1 MRPTF
6 GWGLAETEIKGKPM
20 ETVFKRAWV
29 INGWRLVLE
38 SREVKK
44 GKNKGKIQIKYKR
57 GYNTKKAFVLPNAIM
72 EV

>member
-1 MRPTF
+1 
-6 GWGLAETEIKGKPM
+6 M
-20 ETVFKRAWV
+20 ETGFKRAWV

-38 SREVKK
+38 SHEVKK

-57 GYNTKKAFVLPNAIM
+57 GYNTKNAFVSPNAIV